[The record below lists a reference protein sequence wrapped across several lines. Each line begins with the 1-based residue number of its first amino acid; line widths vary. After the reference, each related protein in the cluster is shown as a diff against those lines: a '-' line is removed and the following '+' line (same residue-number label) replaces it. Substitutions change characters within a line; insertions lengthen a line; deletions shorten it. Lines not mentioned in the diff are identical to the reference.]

1 MREARAGRR
10 GHNDRVFLTLT
21 STAEPATDL
30 GYLLHKHPD
39 RVQVFELPVG
49 RAHVY
54 YPEATA
60 DRCTVA
66 LHVEVDPIALVRG
79 KRSGAEGFALAQ
91 YVNDRAY
98 AASSMLAVALGRVF
112 GTAMK
117 GRCAARPDLEG
128 VAIPLT
134 IHVPATPTSEGPEH
148 ALRLFAPL
156 GWAVETLVVPLDPDV
171 PRWGDAPYVDLTLTG
186 TLTVA
191 EALNHLYVLLPV
203 LDGSKHY
210 WVGTD
215 EVDKLVRTGGG
226 WLRDHPEQ
234 ALITSRYLERRRGYV
249 IDALARL
256 AELDDDIPAGEA
268 VPTDESTPRD
278 DPSAPTVAPTAIPLV
293 RLRIEAV
300 LQALADVGA
309 HRVVDL
315 GCGEGALLRE
325 LLATPTFSE
334 VVGVDVSAR
343 ALERAEKQLHLERL
357 SDTQRRRIRLRQ
369 SSATYRDTELVG
381 YDAVVLME
389 VVEHLDPDRLPDLER
404 SVFGHAHP
412 GSVVV
417 TTPNA
422 DHNVLYPHLAA
433 GTMRHR
439 DHRFEWSRSQF
450 ADWAEGVAAT
460 HGYAVELR
468 PVGAQDPAHG
478 SPTQLALFTQ
488 ASGHG
493 GAA

>member
-1 MREARAGRR
+1 M
-10 GHNDRVFLTLT
+10 FLTLT
-21 STAEPATDL
+21 STADPATDL

-54 YPEATA
+54 YPQATA
-60 DRCTVA
+60 ERCTVA

-79 KRSGAEGFALAQ
+79 KRPGAEGFALGQ
-91 YVNDRAY
+91 YVNDRSY
-98 AASSMLAVALGRVF
+98 AASSLLAVALGRVF

-117 GRCAARPDLEG
+117 GRCTARPELEG

-134 IHVPATPTSEGPEH
+134 IHVPATPTSQGPE
-148 ALRLFAPL
+148 LVERLFAPL
-156 GWAVETLVVPLDPDV
+156 GWSVDARTVPLDPHV

-191 EALNHLYVLLPV
+191 DALTHLYVLLPV
-203 LDGSKHY
+203 LDGAKHY

-215 EVDKLVRTGGG
+215 EVDKLVRAGGG

-234 ALITSRYLERRRGYV
+234 HLIASRYLARRRGYV
-249 IDALARL
+249 TDAFARL
-256 AELDDDIPAGEA
+256 AEIEEVLPDSEEEMVPDDGGTGSETSPAETVAAERPTTESPA
-268 VPTDESTPRD
+268 VPL
-278 DPSAPTVAPTAIPLV
+278 A
-293 RLRIEAV
+293 RLRVEAV
-300 LQALADVGA
+300 LAALADLDA

-325 LLATPTFSE
+325 LVASPTFDE
-334 VVGVDVSAR
+334 IVGVDVSAGT
-343 ALERAEKQLHLERL
+343 LERAEKRLHLDRL
-357 SDTQRRRIRLRQ
+357 ADRQRARIRLRQ
-369 SSATYRDTELVG
+369 SSATYRDAELVG
-381 YDAVVLME
+381 YDAIVLME

-404 SVFGHAHP
+404 SVFAHARP
-412 GSVVV
+412 GAVVV

-422 DHNVLYPHLAA
+422 EHNVLYPHLAA

-439 DHRFEWSRSQF
+439 DHRFEWSRPEF
-450 ADWAEGVAAT
+450 AAWADRVAAS

-468 PVGAQDPAHG
+468 PVGTEDPVHG
-478 SPTQLALFTQ
+478 PPTQLALFTRQ
-488 ASGHG
+488 LPAG
-493 GAA
+493 GAG